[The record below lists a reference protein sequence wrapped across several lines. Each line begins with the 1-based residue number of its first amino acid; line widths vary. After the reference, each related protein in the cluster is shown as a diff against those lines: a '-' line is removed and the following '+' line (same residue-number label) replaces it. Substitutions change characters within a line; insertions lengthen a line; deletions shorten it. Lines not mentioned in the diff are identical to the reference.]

1 MLPLSNI
8 SALRTT
14 ANGFMTEPISII
26 EITNYYDIYGQQ
38 TTSGMI
44 TWSGLGY
51 VGNVSGKDR
60 EMLNQLNQYWGGR
73 DGNATTYTS
82 LVLLPFETPIQVTN
96 VIRFSGQD
104 WDIIWHNN
112 DTQDTVQ
119 LYTKIIVSK
128 KTYADKRDT

>member
-14 ANGFMTEPISII
+14 ATGFMTEPVSII
-26 EITNYYDIYGQQ
+26 EITNYYDMYGQQ

-60 EMLNQLNQYWGGR
+60 ELLFGSGLTTAR
-73 DGNATTYTS
+73 DGNEFLYTS
-82 LVLLPFETPIQVTN
+82 LVLLPFETPIEETN
-96 VIRFSGQD
+96 LIRFNSQD

-119 LYTKIIVSK
+119 LYTKIIVK
-128 KTYADKRDT
+128 KKRYVDKKE